1 MPVRVTDWP
10 TTTCR
15 ACGKVMRLRA
25 TDARRVLAGG
35 PMPRPL
41 CRECFESSLAACKR
55 RAQEMLQ
62 DQRRK
67 DLEAV
72 RADPAAALAACGV
85 PEHWRTASLGDCPDL
100 PDRLMRDLRAWA
112 NEPQGLL
119 YLSGPPGAGKTWAA
133 VALLR
138 EVLVRGIWPTRECCY
153 VSEAGYL
160 DLLKASF
167 GDGAEQPVYALPANH
182 PRRAALLILDDLGS
196 TRLTDWGRGEVSRL
210 IEERHARDL
219 ATVITS
225 N

>member
-1 MPVRVTDWP
+1 
-10 TTTCR
+10 
-15 ACGKVMRLRA
+15 
-25 TDARRVLAGG
+25 
-35 PMPRPL
+35 
-41 CRECFESSLAACKR
+41 
-55 RAQEMLQ
+55 MLQ

-196 TRLTDWGRGEVSRL
+196 TRLTDWGRGEVARL
-210 IEERHARDL
+210 IEQRHARDL
-219 ATVITS
+219 ATVLTANFNLDELADLIDVRITS
-225 N
+225 RIAEFGQVLRFPAVDLRVSGRIRPGRDEQERGKA